1 MTVLRAIIGIVTAVV
16 LTPVGL
22 AVIWFGDG
30 ELRLNRIAGILLTL
44 VGIALLLMVIQTGHI
59 SSIGLIVVGV
69 GITIV
74 GLVGLLVTDFAV
86 SVESLLR
93 GFSPQIAKP
102 AGQWFAFGLV
112 FAVGLVLLGIAVATW
127 FAHRPTDVSSSPALR
142 GVLSVVL
149 AVVGVVA
156 GFGFITRV
164 DVSFVMLGAAV
175 LGAVAVTGM
184 VSSAGLYVSGALVL
198 VVGII
203 AFIFDSF
210 AQAIA
215 RSDAVGGNGM
225 EVGAI
230 TALEL
235 GFVVALGAM
244 LLASAVVVRA
254 VRGRAARR
262 ARAERDAEDTQGA
275 EPAEH
280 V

>member
-44 VGIALLLMVIQTGHI
+44 VGIVLLLMVVQAGHV
-59 SSIGLIVVGV
+59 SSIGLIVAGIGV
-69 GITIV
+69 TIV
-74 GLVGLLVTDFAV
+74 GLAGLLVPDFAV

-93 GFSPQIAKP
+93 GFSPQIVKP
-102 AGQWFAFGLV
+102 AGQWFAFGFVL
-112 FAVGLVLLGIAVATW
+112 AVGLVLLGIAIATW

-149 AVVGVVA
+149 AVVGVVT

-164 DVSFVMLGAAV
+164 DVSFVVLGAAV

-198 VVGII
+198 LVGII

-210 AQAIA
+210 ALAIA
-215 RSDAVGGNGM
+215 RSAAVGGNGM
-225 EVGAI
+225 EAGAQS
-230 TALEL
+230 ALEL
-235 GFVVALGAM
+235 GFIVALGAL

-254 VRGRAARR
+254 VRGRAAKR
-262 ARAERDAEDTQGA
+262 ARIAREAE
-275 EPAEH
+275 EPEP